1 MHDQIGTLRTR
12 GAARDALALRGAAE
26 RALAGLALAPAALPD
41 AAILCLRRVQLRAG
55 LQQALQG
62 RAAREAAVQAQA
74 QAAWADAARPAHG
87 PVGAGSAAV
96 WFADEAEL
104 LACLARDLLHGK
116 AHTWWWAALLGPV
129 VDAAALQRRWLAQAE
144 AVPAALRQLSAQG
157 LAGAV
162 LGSWP
167 AAFCHQLA
175 ACLAALH
182 GVPAWPPA
190 AAVGAAAADAGGPVP
205 AGSAALPQPAN
216 TAAWLALLAH
226 CPGLHGLARPQQQLW
241 ALATWLARAPAQASQ
256 AGAVAGLRAA
266 LDSLQTRPA
275 AAGTRAA
282 SASAAGARRQQ
293 DGAAPN
299 QANQANQ
306 AKQPPTAPMRRR
318 DAHARAPGPMASG
331 DGAAQPLAPPA
342 TATALQATPGA
353 RPKRSPTAAI
363 QASADP
369 QTPATKPARQPPA
382 YPPWPASLA
391 TPARA
396 QLSARSP
403 HAGLLYALRLALQLG
418 LYGDFTQPRRPGIA
432 LPPAD
437 WLALL
442 GLHLFGP
449 AFQQDALWP
458 LLAAWAGRPA
468 GQAPGQGFS
477 APAGQAVQPWL
488 DAQWRGCQ
496 QLARQ
501 ALPGRRQAL
510 RWLAQRPG
518 RWVLSSSRL
527 DAHFDLAAH
536 PLAIRQA
543 GLDRDPGW
551 LPAAGLAVWLHFD

>member
-41 AAILCLRRVQLRAG
+41 AAILCLRRMQLRAD

-74 QAAWADAARPAHG
+74 QAAWVAAARPAHG
-87 PVGAGSAAV
+87 PVGAANAAV

-104 LACLARDLLHGK
+104 LACLAKDLLHGQ
-116 AHTWWWAALLGPV
+116 AQTWWWAALLGPV
-129 VDAAALQRRWLAQAE
+129 VDTAALQRRWLAQAE
-144 AVPAALRQLSAQG
+144 AAPAALRQLSAQG

-175 ACLAALH
+175 ARLAALH

-190 AAVGAAAADAGGPVP
+190 TAVGAAAAEPGGPVLPGSVDLARP
-205 AGSAALPQPAN
+205 AS
-216 TAAWLALLAH
+216 TAAWLALLAQ
-226 CPGLHGLARPQQQLW
+226 CPGLHRLARPQQQLW
-241 ALATWLARAPAQASQ
+241 ALATWLAWAPAQASQ
-256 AGAVAGLRAA
+256 AGGVAGLPAA
-266 LDSLQTRPA
+266 LDSLQTQPA
-275 AAGTRAA
+275 AAGSSVA
-282 SASAAGARRQQ
+282 SAITAGARHQQ
-293 DGAAPN
+293 DNRAAT
-299 QANQANQ
+299 Q
-306 AKQPPTAPMRRR
+306 AKQPATAPMRLG
-318 DAHARAPGPMASG
+318 AQNHPTGPTARG
-331 DGAAQPLAPPA
+331 DGAAQPLAPPVA
-342 TATALQATPGA
+342 AAALLA
-353 RPKRSPTAAI
+353 RPGPAPNRRPAAPT

-369 QTPATKPARQPPA
+369 QTPTNLPARQAPA
-382 YPPWPASLA
+382 HPPWPASLA
-391 TPARA
+391 RPARA

-403 HAGLLYALRLALQLG
+403 HAGLVYALRLALQLG

-442 GLHLFGP
+442 GLRLFGP
-449 AFQQDALWP
+449 EFQQDALWP
-458 LLAAWAGRPA
+458 LLAAWAGRTA

-477 APAGQAVQPWL
+477 APQGQAVQPWL

-496 QLARQ
+496 RLARQ
-501 ALPGRRQAL
+501 ALPGRRLAL

-518 RWVLSSSRL
+518 RWALSSSRL